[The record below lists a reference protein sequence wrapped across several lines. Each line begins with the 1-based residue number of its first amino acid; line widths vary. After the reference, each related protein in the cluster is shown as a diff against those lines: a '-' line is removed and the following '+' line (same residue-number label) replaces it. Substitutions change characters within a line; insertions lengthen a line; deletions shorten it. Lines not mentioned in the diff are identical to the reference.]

1 MTGLAQAGAV
11 VTTTDRKPRPGRA
24 SRAPGRGN
32 DAIWK
37 ALSSPF
43 RRHIMDAL
51 AAGPLTTS
59 ELAATLPEL
68 SRFAV
73 MQHLDVLTNAHLVII
88 ERRGRNRYNHLNAA
102 TLRGFY
108 ERWVGHYADTAA
120 TELTALKRHLEEDH
134 MANEPVRVLRLENE
148 MRFSAPPDRVF
159 AALTDPA
166 QILKWFPHTYGG
178 DRVERIVFEPRV
190 GGAQYEDWGEGRG
203 YLYGHVT
210 EWDPPRRYSVRS
222 RLHAGTI
229 MDTTA
234 TFEADGEG
242 TVLRSSRVIMG
253 PIDDEQEKA
262 IRFHGD
268 LGRFESAIRK
278 AVEGA

>member
-1 MTGLAQAGAV
+1 MTGLTRVGPAV
-11 VTTTDRKPRPGRA
+11 TSSERKPYAGRVPRP
-24 SRAPGRGN
+24 SDRGS

-37 ALSSPF
+37 ALSPPF

-73 MQHLDVLTNAHLVII
+73 MQHLDVLTNAQLVVI
-88 ERRGRNRYNHLNAA
+88 ERRGRNRYNHVNAA
-102 TLRGFY
+102 TLRDFY

-148 MRFSAPPDRVF
+148 MRFSTPPDRVF
-159 AALTDPA
+159 AALTDPV

-234 TFEADGEG
+234 SLEADGEG
-242 TVLRSSRVIMG
+242 TLLRSSRVIMG

-278 AVEGA
+278 VVEGA